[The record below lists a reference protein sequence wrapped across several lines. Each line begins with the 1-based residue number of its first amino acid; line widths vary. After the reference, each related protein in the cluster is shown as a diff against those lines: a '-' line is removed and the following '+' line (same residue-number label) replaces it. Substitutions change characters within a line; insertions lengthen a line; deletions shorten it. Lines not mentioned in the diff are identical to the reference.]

1 MNFTDI
7 FIRRPVLAT
16 VVSLL
21 IVLLGARA
29 YLGLTVREYPEAES
43 AQVTVQT
50 VYTGADAEL
59 IKGFITTPL
68 ENSIASAQGIDYLE
82 STSSQGVS
90 IITAQLELNYNP
102 YDALTQITSKVNQI
116 RGELPQ
122 DAEDPT
128 IELQVGEQT
137 PVMFI
142 SFYSD
147 TLGNNQVT
155 DYLSR
160 VVQPEL
166 NTVSGVQSAEI
177 IGARN
182 FAMRIWLKPKQMA
195 SLGITAAQV
204 RQVLAENNYQTAVGS
219 TRGHMITLDL
229 TANTDVGSE
238 EDFRDLVI
246 RRSENATVRLGDIA
260 DVQLGS
266 QSYDNAVLFDG
277 EPAVFIGIQP
287 AAGANVLDVVAGV
300 RDVYSDITEQLP
312 TGLDSAIPYDA
323 TEYIEES
330 INEVV
335 STLIEA
341 IIIVV
346 LVIFAFL
353 GSLRSV
359 AIPVVA
365 VPLSI
370 IGAAFVMLV
379 LGYSINQLTLLAMV
393 LAIGLVVDDAIIVV
407 ENIHRHIEEGQTPFD
422 ASIHGARE
430 LGGPIIAMT
439 VTLLAVFA
447 PIGFVGGLTGTLFS
461 EFAFSLAGAVLVSG
475 VVALTLSPMLC
486 SKVLKGH
493 GHGEQQGRLEA
504 FLDRVFGRFQNW
516 YERRLHGALN
526 TLPVILVFGAVVLV
540 SCYFLYTSSES
551 QLAPDEDQGFMMVQS
566 TAAPT
571 ATLDQTMLFT
581 QEVSRIGQGL
591 DALEHMFQLN
601 GITFGGPP
609 QQNQAMTGFAFKPWN
624 EREQST
630 AELSSIVQEEIG
642 KIAGLQSAAFQP
654 PVLPGTAGGMP
665 IQFVIGTTDEE
676 RQLYEVSE
684 QMVQRANESGLFT
697 FAQSNMNYDK
707 PRVQVQIDRDKA
719 ADLGITMAELG
730 QELSSMLSGGFVN
743 RFSAQGRSYQVIP
756 QVTRMERIKPEDLD
770 EYHVRADTGE
780 LVPLS
785 TLVSFERSVQPQ
797 QLRRF
802 QQLNSATIE
811 GMPRPGVS
819 LGEALS
825 GLQQIAQDTLPEG
838 YSVDYA
844 GQSRQF
850 VQEGSA
856 LMVTFFLAL
865 AVIFLV
871 LAAQFESFRDPLII
885 LVTVPM
891 AVSGAL
897 IFTSLGITSINI
909 YTQVGLVTL
918 IGVISKHGILIVQFA
933 NVLQG
938 RGYSKREAVEHAA
951 AIRLRPVLMTTAAL
965 VLAVVP
971 LILAAGAGA
980 GARFSMGLIIATG
993 MTIGTL
999 FTLFVLPGVYLLVA
1013 REHRPEPPAT
1023 V

>member
-1 MNFTDI
+1 MNFTDL

-43 AQVTVQT
+43 AQVTIQT
-50 VYTGADAEL
+50 AYTGANADL

-68 ENSIASAQGIDYLE
+68 ENAIASAQGIDYVE

-102 YDALTQITSKVNQI
+102 YDALTQITSKVNQV

-122 DAEDPT
+122 EAEDPT
-128 IELQVGEQT
+128 IDLQVGEQT

-166 NTVSGVQSAEI
+166 NTVAGVQSAEI

-219 TRGHMITLDL
+219 TRGHMITLDM
-229 TANTDVGSE
+229 TASTDVGSA
-238 EDFRDLVI
+238 EDFRDLVV
-246 RRSENATVRLGDIA
+246 RRSENATVRIGDIA

-266 QSYDNAVLFDG
+266 QNYDNAVLFDG
-277 EPAVFIGIQP
+277 QPAVFIGIQP
-287 AAGANVLDVVAGV
+287 AAGANVLDVVTGV
-300 RDVYSDITEQLP
+300 RDVYGDIVDQLP

-323 TEYIEES
+323 SEYIEES

-335 STLIEA
+335 STLLEA
-341 IIIVV
+341 IVIVV

-353 GSLRSV
+353 GSMRSV

-370 IGAAFVMLV
+370 IGAAFLMLV

-407 ENIHRHIEEGQTPFD
+407 ENIHRHIEEGLSPYD
-422 ASIHGARE
+422 ASIQGARE

-439 VTLLAVFA
+439 LTLLAVFA

-486 SKVLKGH
+486 SKILKGH
-493 GHGEQQGRLEA
+493 GEGEKQGRLEA
-504 FLDRVFGRFQNW
+504 FLDRVFNRFQNW

-526 TLPVILVFGAVVLV
+526 TLPVILLFGTVVLV
-540 SCYFLYTSSES
+540 SCYFLYTTSES
-551 QLAPDEDQGFMMVQS
+551 QLAPDEDQGFMLVQS
-566 TAAPT
+566 TGAPT

-581 QEVSRIGQGL
+581 EQVTRIGQDL
-591 DALEHMFQLN
+591 EALEHMFQLN

-609 QQNQAMTGFAFKPWN
+609 QPNQAMTGLAFKPWN

-630 AELSSIVQEEIG
+630 AELSATVQQQLG
-642 KIAGLQSAAFQP
+642 NIAGLRSAAFQP

-665 IQFVIGTTDEE
+665 VQFVIGTTDEE
-676 RQLYEVSE
+676 RQLYEVSQ
-684 QMVQRANESGLFT
+684 QMLQRANESGLFV

-707 PRVQVQIDRDKA
+707 PRVQIQVDRDKA
-719 ADLGITMAELG
+719 ADLGITMADLG
-730 QELSSMLSGGFVN
+730 QELASMLSGGFVN

-756 QVTRMERIKPEDLD
+756 QVTRMARIKPEDLAD
-770 EYHVRADTGE
+770 YHVPADNGE

-785 TLVSFERSVQPQ
+785 SVISIERGVQPQ

-802 QQLNSATIE
+802 QQLNSATIS
-811 GMPRPGVS
+811 GVPRPGVP
-819 LGEALS
+819 LGEAL
-825 GLQQIAQDTLPEG
+825 GYMQQTASEVLPEG
-838 YSVDYA
+838 YQVDYA

-933 NVLQG
+933 NVLQ
-938 RGYSKREAVEHAA
+938 RQGYSKREAIEHAA

-971 LILAAGAGA
+971 LILATGAGA

-1013 REHRPEPPAT
+1013 REHRAQPPAT
-1023 V
+1023 A